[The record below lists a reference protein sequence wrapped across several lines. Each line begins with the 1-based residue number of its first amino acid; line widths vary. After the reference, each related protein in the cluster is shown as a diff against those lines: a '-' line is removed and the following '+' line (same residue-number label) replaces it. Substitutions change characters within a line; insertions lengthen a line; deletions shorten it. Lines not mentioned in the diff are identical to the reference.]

1 MKRLL
6 IIGKRGGI
14 LHWYEDVLLA
24 AGNDA
29 AGFSLTHHNMLA
41 RLAGHAMGKNH
52 ARVRKMIRDGLAQ
65 AIRQHRPELILI
77 VDLFYLEPAINQLLI
92 ESGIA
97 TAQWIGD
104 RFEDRLA
111 RNSGIKDF
119 YFTDTG
125 LIPLAEHIGLSGRYL
140 PLAATL
146 PDRALPAWETRS
158 NEILFIGAP
167 SAGRVALIE
176 QISHP
181 ILVIGP
187 GWPALNNPAART
199 INHRISIK
207 KTRRLYA
214 QHKFVL
220 NIMNESNVVNGL
232 PQRCFDATMHGAC
245 LLMNS
250 TPDTPLNFEEGKEV
264 LIFRK
269 PIDITRITSDDSEAK
284 KIAARGKER
293 SEKAHTFRKRI
304 AEILAASGLHEP
316 VSPSS

>member
-14 LHWYEDVLLA
+14 LHWYEDALLA

-29 AGFSLTHHNMLA
+29 TGFSLNHHNMLA

-52 ARVRKMIRDGLAQ
+52 ARVRRMIRDGLAQ
-65 AIRQHRPELILI
+65 AIRQHQPELILI

-111 RNSGIKDF
+111 RNTGIKDF

-125 LIPLAEHIGLSGRYL
+125 LIPLAERIGLSGRYL

-167 SAGRVALIE
+167 SEGRVALIE
-176 QISHP
+176 QIRHP
-181 ILVIGP
+181 LLVIGP
-187 GWPALNNPAART
+187 GWPTLRNPEVRI

-207 KTRRLYA
+207 KTRRLYT

-250 TPDTPLNFEEGKEV
+250 TPDTSLNFEEGKEIF
-264 LIFRK
+264 IFRA
-269 PIDITRITSDDSEAK
+269 PSDIAQITHDDTAASIIATRGREKSE
-284 KIAARGKER
+284 R
-293 SEKAHTFRKRI
+293 AHTFRMRI
-304 AEILAASGLHEP
+304 AQFIAGSGNNVAEH
-316 VSPSS
+316 SPS

>member
-111 RNSGIKDF
+111 RNTGIKDF

-250 TPDTPLNFEEGKEV
+250 TPDTPLNFEEGKE
-264 LIFRK
+264 IFTFRD
-269 PIDITRITSDDSEAK
+269 PSDIARITHDDSAASA
-284 KIAARGKER
+284 IATRGRER
-293 SEKAHTFRKRI
+293 SERAHTFRMRI
-304 AEILAASGLHEP
+304 AQIIAGSGTNVAEH
-316 VSPSS
+316 SPS

>member
-24 AGNDA
+24 AANDA
-29 AGFSLTHHNMLA
+29 AGFSLTHHNLLT
-41 RLAGHAMGKNH
+41 RLAGHAIGKNH
-52 ARVRKMIRDGLAQ
+52 ARVRQLIRNGLAE
-65 AIRQHRPELILI
+65 AIQRHRPELILI
-77 VDLFYLEPAINQLLI
+77 IDLFYLEPAINQLLI
-92 ESGIA
+92 DSGIP

-104 RFEDRLA
+104 RFENRLA
-111 RNSGIKDF
+111 NNTGVNKF

-125 LIPLAEHIGLSGRYL
+125 LIPLAERIGLSGSYL

-146 PDRALPAWETRS
+146 PHDTLSPWETRS

-167 SAGRVALIE
+167 SPGRVALIE
-176 QISHP
+176 QIDHP
-181 ILVIGP
+181 MLIIGP
-187 GWPALNNPAART
+187 GWPTLGNPRARV

-214 QHKFVL
+214 RHKFVL

-232 PQRCFDATMHGAC
+232 PQRCFDATIHGAC

-250 TPDTPLNFEEGKEV
+250 TPDTSLNFEEGKEV

-269 PIDITRITSDDSEAK
+269 PTDITRITSDDSEAK

-304 AEILAASGLHEP
+304 AEIVAASGLHEP
-316 VSPSS
+316 VNSSS